1 MEKNIK
7 NLFDLKKKVV
17 IITGGSG
24 FLGSEFSFA
33 LSDMGALPVIFDKN
47 EKSLKILKKRFSNQ
61 RRKGSFHLVD
71 INNEGKLIKTINL
84 IAKKYKKIDCLINS
98 ASFVVDNNIQVRPIW
113 HLNHLQKPY
122 KTCQSFKIN
131 YAQKL
136 VKNCIC
142 LPSSFSLTKKEQSEI
157 IKIMESKNGLG

>member
-1 MEKNIK
+1 MVWDNSWES
-7 NLFDLKKKVV
+7 LF
-17 IITGGSG
+17 
-24 FLGSEFSFA
+24 
-33 LSDMGALPVIFDKN
+33 
-47 EKSLKILKKRFSNQ
+47 KKRDWG
-61 RRKGSFHLVD
+61 KYP
-71 INNEGKLIKTINL
+71 NEELIKEFL
-84 IAKKYKKIDCLINS
+84 
-98 ASFVVDNNIQVRPIW
+98 DNNIQVRPIW

-131 YAQKL
+131 FAQKL